1 MRSLLLWVV
10 RLVLDLFMSGMSD
23 HSFMISP
30 IYIRQ
35 RYRFLS
41 RFALLQK
48 VVRISARI
56 LGGICET
63 HYTMVHYCHELF
75 MTSNIYWEIG

>member
-10 RLVLDLFMSGMSD
+10 RLVLDLSMSVMND
-23 HSFMISP
+23 HSFTILLTC
-30 IYIRQ
+30 IKLKY
-35 RYRFLS
+35 RYRS
-41 RFALLQK
+41 HSALLQK